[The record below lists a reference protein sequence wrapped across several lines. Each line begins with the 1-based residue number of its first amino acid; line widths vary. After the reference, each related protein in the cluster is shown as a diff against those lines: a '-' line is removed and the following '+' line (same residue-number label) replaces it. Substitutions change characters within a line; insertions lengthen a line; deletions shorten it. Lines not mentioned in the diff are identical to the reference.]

1 MILPCGSIFWW
12 AASNER
18 NVTDAWNCPGKCMRW
33 LPIFYV
39 TTRGTGL
46 CTSKIQAYR
55 RRSESG
61 NWWLGSWSK
70 GNKEAVEWCQDQWRR
85 KEPILPYNQILYTV
99 HELATVPW
107 FDNIPLCHRC
117 GVPCPSCREELASDL
132 PLEISTAQAIVYF
145 DAIHEDQD
153 LLIDLDNDDD
163 DGLTSSKEEELPLH
177 ASPIQLRWR
186 KRK

>member
-1 MILPCGSIFWW
+1 M
-12 AASNER
+12 
-18 NVTDAWNCPGKCMRW
+18 
-33 LPIFYV
+33 
-39 TTRGTGL
+39 
-46 CTSKIQAYR
+46 
-55 RRSESG
+55 
-61 NWWLGSWSK
+61 
-70 GNKEAVEWCQDQWRR
+70 
-85 KEPILPYNQILYTV
+85 
-99 HELATVPW
+99 
-107 FDNIPLCHRC
+107 
-117 GVPCPSCREELASDL
+117 PCPSCRELASDL